1 MSVVKR
7 RRIPV
12 SRRDDFVARPLRRS
26 ANQRRQADE
35 QPLTMVNDLQWNN
48 ERRHGALLP
57 SRLLQIR
64 SSPRVHRGSLR
75 SPLVHHKPRSR
86 SLFAR
91 HERRGRLLYAL
102 DTRPPPSLWTRQRWA
117 FMEVRL
123 NRRRRVCNPPY
134 HTVLFIVSLSQ
145 LARIA
150 CLRETCS
157 RFGLRYYRYLSAFVR
172 NSAHSVN
179 LMTVQFG
186 AAIKISFWDQSY
198 DRRKKECICWKGS
211 KF

>member
-1 MSVVKR
+1 MN
-7 RRIPV
+7 
-12 SRRDDFVARPLRRS
+12 DDTVPCYRAGYCKFVPPLEFT
-26 ANQRRQADE
+26 AD
-35 QPLTMVNDLQWNN
+35 PFVL
-48 ERRHGALLP
+48 
-57 SRLLQIR
+57 R
-64 SSPRVHRGSLR
+64 SSTINRVRDRYSPATRDGGVSCMRSIQDHHRPFG
-75 SPLVHHKPRSR
+75 
-86 SLFAR
+86 
-91 HERRGRLLYAL
+91 
-102 DTRPPPSLWTRQRWA
+102 RWA

-123 NRRRRVCNPPY
+123 NRRRRVCSPPY

-179 LMTVQFG
+179 LMTIQFG